1 MLHPSARTLLI
12 LGFILVMLG
21 FILPLLEVM
30 RILESTFFLNFF
42 AYAASISGVFLGVIG
57 VAYYTAQHRRKK

>member
-1 MLHPSARTLLI
+1 MLHPRSRTLLI
-12 LGFILVMLG
+12 IGFILVMLG

-42 AYAASISGVFLGVIG
+42 AYAASVSGVFLGVIG
-57 VAYYTAQHRRKK
+57 VAFYTARHRKK